1 LHWFDISS
9 INTDALVSSDVLA
22 EYRPP
27 FEKCAVVWHGA
38 TKDHYLYEALMVVSG
53 RDPQEGI
60 VVSLHKGAVGQM
72 PRALPLMVYL
82 MDGDQ
87 LRYGPAEEGQTVSRE
102 EAELT
107 LALVAAWYEG
117 LSRGSHGFIP
127 TIKDTFTNRRRIKAG
142 KPPAYEWRTVV
153 IGARPMPSAPKGG
166 THAPPRLHD
175 RRGHLRRLRSGKDVW
190 VRPCKVG
197 DPSRGV
203 VFHDYVI
210 KEAQA

>member
-1 LHWFDISS
+1 
-9 INTDALVSSDVLA
+9 
-22 EYRPP
+22 
-27 FEKCAVVWHGA
+27 VVWNGSV
-38 TKDHYLYEALMVVSG
+38 KPYDRFEVRMVVSG
-53 RDPQEGI
+53 SDPQEEGI
-60 VVSLHKGAVGQM
+60 IVGMHMGPAGQQL
-72 PRALPLMVYL
+72 RALPPLLYL
-82 MDGDQ
+82 LDGDQ
-87 LRYGPAEEGQTVSRE
+87 LHYGPVEEGQTLNR
-102 EAELT
+102 AEVERT
-107 LALVAAWYEG
+107 LAFLATWYQR
-117 LSRGSHGFIP
+117 LALGSTDAFVP